1 MSKNERQRFF
11 LTIACHKHEIEAPG
25 NYFQFAKK
33 KCFLENHLKFKSRGS
48 YVLFK
53 LGRKTL
59 FARCENK
66 SKADSWNKC
75 FPLCLNAVWQIQ
87 TLDETT
93 SIFFFV
99 FCFYIC
105 RWSRCVWVAM
115 ILLFLF
121 LRAIYETKCQVLNH
135 ARGCG
140 EDKLPIKGHL
150 LTLKWLYGEQ
160 KMKIHHA
167 IKIWTTFPC
176 LGAWT

>member
-1 MSKNERQRFF
+1 MKLKHQGTIFNLRKKNVFSKI
-11 LTIACHKHEIEAPG
+11 TSS
-25 NYFQFAKK
+25 
-33 KCFLENHLKFKSRGS
+33 LKVEVVMFYSSLVG
-48 YVLFK
+48 
-53 LGRKTL
+53 KTL